1 MPPHTHHRERFD
13 ALTASYTHVL
23 LTGTNGVTHITFDR
37 DDQLIQWPNNLGVD
51 LAVSA
56 DDPADLPFGLTFYLV
71 NDSSVAQTFEAGGV
85 TYTVPAET
93 VFEAKVMIV
102 NNVKTFVSHQLQVPV

>member
-23 LTGTNGVTHITFDR
+23 LTGTNGVTHITIDR
-37 DDQLIQWPNNLGVD
+37 DDQLIHWPNNLGVD

-71 NDSSVAQTFEAGGV
+71 NDSSVAQTFTAGGV
-85 TYTVPAET
+85 TYTVPAES
-93 VFEAKVMIV
+93 VFEAKVMITG
-102 NNVKTFVSHQLQVPV
+102 NTKAFMSHQLQVPA